1 MRLSG
6 LLLFSQVWAAPSG
19 AVEGHPAAV
28 TQLIFPLIN
37 FLIFLYLVKR
47 FVVPLIKDHLRS
59 RREQIQAAV
68 NEADEGK
75 RRAEA
80 MVRDYRGRWARLDEE
95 AEKIR
100 ETARSEAERERS
112 KLLLEAEDLAK
123 KIQTDADFLAQ
134 QELKVAR
141 QQVREEI
148 ARLAQAA
155 AQKMVQRHVTPA
167 DQERIVE
174 EFLRELGGVR

>member
-1 MRLSG
+1 MRLCG
-6 LLLFSQVWAAPSG
+6 LLLVSQVWAAPSG

-59 RREQIQAAV
+59 RRAEIQAAV
-68 NEADEGK
+68 NEAGEGK
-75 RRAEA
+75 RRAEG
-80 MVRDYRGRWARLDEE
+80 MVREYKGRRARSDEE

-112 KLLLEAEDLAK
+112 RLLLEAEDAAK
-123 KIQTDADFLAQ
+123 KIKADADFLAQ

-141 QQVREEI
+141 QQVRKEI

-155 AQKMVQRHVTPA
+155 AEKMVERHVTPA

-174 EFLRELGGVR
+174 EFLQEAGGVR